1 MDPKFGWL
9 QPEQLG
15 PAAEL
20 WLRVWETQVG
30 QQGVGVNGNN
40 NIMGGQSQGGPPYNQ
55 QNHVPMDT
63 NNSSSSNTINS
74 SSSIISNNFGGG
86 GGGGNG
92 NSNRGGGTPNG
103 NGPAK
108 LPRIDN
114 RARIYGLGLHNNK
127 VNLNHQKGCPWML
140 QGKFYSRGPVG

>member
-30 QQGVGVNGNN
+30 QQGPGRDSKD
-40 NIMGGQSQGGPPYNQ
+40 MGQGGPQPSNNQ
-55 QNHVPMDT
+55 QGHVQDM
-63 NNSSSSNTINS
+63 
-74 SSSIISNNFGGG
+74 NNFGGG
-86 GGGGNG
+86 GGGGGNNNNNNSSMNG
-92 NSNRGGGTPNG
+92 NGNRGGTPNG
-103 NGPAK
+103 NSVSNNNSGPHK
-108 LPRIDN
+108 LARIDN

-127 VNLNHQKGCPWML
+127 VNINHQHGCPWIV
-140 QGKFYSRGPVG
+140 QGKLYSRGPVG